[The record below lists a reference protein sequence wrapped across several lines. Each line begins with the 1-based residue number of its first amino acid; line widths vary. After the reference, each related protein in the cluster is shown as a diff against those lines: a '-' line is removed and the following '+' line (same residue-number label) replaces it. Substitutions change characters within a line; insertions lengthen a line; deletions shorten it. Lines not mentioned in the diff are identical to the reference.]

1 MNKKISSFFEKHPRL
16 SIVLTAVFFV
26 LVHGIFSF
34 CSKIKCPGFS
44 NKEFDLWFPYTKGQ
58 QQIFESSAGRDT
70 ITIAY
75 VTKDPGYTTN
85 SGYGG
90 RTCAAYGTIQSV
102 ESTTFNTY
110 LYISGSVG
118 RDGKLTHVTVG
129 VKEFQFGGSDIRD
142 SGVVILFPQMISS
155 SYFSSLTLGQRTYSK
170 VQEISRDTF
179 NIKTHGVYKAWFA
192 QNIGLVGYEVFP
204 GAIRYLKQ

>member
-1 MNKKISSFFEKHPRL
+1 M
-16 SIVLTAVFFV
+16 
-26 LVHGIFSF
+26 
-34 CSKIKCPGFS
+34 
-44 NKEFDLWFPYTKGQ
+44 
-58 QQIFESSAGRDT
+58 
-70 ITIAY
+70 
-75 VTKDPGYTTN
+75 TKDPGYTTN